1 MMVCSPEW
9 NGCKDVSFEDEDEDL
24 DETSEKNKIK

>member
-9 NGCKDVSFEDEDEDL
+9 NGCKDVSFEDEDL
-24 DETSEKNKIK
+24 DETSEKNKVK